1 MALMDLVLE
10 LEGMNDEERM
20 DVLLKYL
27 QGKSYEYDLE
37 RFSYKGED
45 GTNII
50 LELGRGNKEII
61 IASNYDSFENSPGA
75 NGNASGVSV
84 LLDVYRRV
92 LEYKKKGLLNNKTKF
107 ILFGK
112 EEPNFAHPK
121 GRIGS
126 RAYIEKHASEV
137 KKIVTVCNL
146 SLCGEGE
153 MIALWP
159 VVQENSESRIL
170 EIARK
175 VFEKI
180 QIDFEST
187 ERMSRVTS
195 SSESFFE
202 EGIEN
207 SFCFMAIK
215 KSDKD
220 DIKHFSES
228 VPAEIAFRNVLGL
241 FSRSLKVRTPNL
253 FMHYRNSEDKSSYLN
268 EASLRMMSDAAFNF
282 IVNLDRELAPSPLEL
297 SP

>member
-146 SLCGEGE
+146 SLCCEGE

-282 IVNLDRELAPSPLEL
+282 IVNLDRKLAPSPLEL

>member
-10 LEGMNDEERM
+10 LE
-20 DVLLKYL
+20 
-27 QGKSYEYDLE
+27 
-37 RFSYKGED
+37 SYKGED

-282 IVNLDRELAPSPLEL
+282 IVNLDRKLAPSPLEL

>member
-75 NGNASGVSV
+75 NGNASWVSV

-282 IVNLDRELAPSPLEL
+282 IVNLDRKLAPSPLEL